1 MSARNVAFFP
11 HAFVNT
17 SLVCAMG
24 VIARAC
30 VTSFGWPSRGS
41 EPASNAA
48 AVVDRVSEKA
58 ECALRRYRFVFLYIS
73 LFFAF
78 LFCPTAPLRF
88 RRSVIVQLSLHQ
100 QRGLFPTTDSYRAQ
114 RKREHLSSIENYWQF
129 LLLRICI
136 CFKCVLFFIP
146 S

>member
-17 SLVCAMG
+17 SLVCAVG

-73 LFFAF
+73 LF
-78 LFCPTAPLRF
+78 LHFCFVQPRLCGFGEASSSNFHFTSNVACFQPPTHTELNERERTF
-88 RRSVIVQLSLHQ
+88 VQ
-100 QRGLFPTTDSYRAQ
+100 YR
-114 RKREHLSSIENYWQF
+114 K
-129 LLLRICI
+129 LLAVFVASNLY
-136 CFKCVLFFIP
+136 LL
-146 S
+146 

>member
-17 SLVCAMG
+17 SLVCAVG
-24 VIARAC
+24 LRNEFRLAFTRERAC
-30 VTSFGWPSRGS
+30 LERSSSRRSCLGKGRMRTATLS
-41 EPASNAA
+41 VCFSIYIPVFCIFVLSNRASA
-48 AVVDRVSEKA
+48 VSEK
-58 ECALRRYRFVFLYIS
+58 RHR
-73 LFFAF
+73 
-78 LFCPTAPLRF
+78 PTFTSPATWLVSNHRLIP
-88 RRSVIVQLSLHQ
+88 SS
-100 QRGLFPTTDSYRAQ
+100 T
-114 RKREHLSSIENYWQF
+114 KEREHLSSIENYWQF